1 MTSSNSRRN
10 FLKHSSAALAAVGA
24 GALGAGALT
33 SPVHAS
39 AAATAAGS
47 GSVVGSGKGNTSAG
61 SGLNVRKDGTYAT
74 VPLAKPSFLLGVV
87 QARVRGV
94 DASSL
99 SSVSKGVR
107 ENLNHMLNLIDKA
120 FYIGPK
126 PNWLHFHE
134 FAITG
139 WDTWDRAESLRV
151 AIEVPGPETEELSK
165 KAKQYGCYIT
175 FGTYAKDKDWPG
187 HVLNLTVTIGP
198 DGSILAKDW
207 KGGAEDLGGIFGE
220 IQMLSTTIYSV
231 LDQYIEMYGRDALV
245 PIHRTPLGN
254 FATTQMQRAP
264 EIHRVMA
271 IKGAEFIL
279 GTATGGFQ
287 PNDQASAARNNQ
299 VYIAMANNAVSPGNE
314 KFFDDTGAAGGC
326 AIWGPNG
333 VPLAEAKGGAEQL
346 VLASLP
352 IAEFRKYH
360 RQPHVHTIELIRE
373 VFNEYELSYPPNLFS
388 EYQPTTL
395 ADSAR
400 YLKAKSRWK

>member
-10 FLKHSSAALAAVGA
+10 FLKHSGAALAAVGA
-24 GALGAGALT
+24 GVLAAPVNAAAAGTAAGAASDDKSGTVGSNLGAG
-33 SPVHAS
+33 S
-39 AAATAAGS
+39 
-47 GSVVGSGKGNTSAG
+47 NI
-61 SGLNVRKDGTYAT
+61 RKDGTYAT

-94 DASSL
+94 DASSI

-107 ENLNHMLNLIDKA
+107 ENLDHMISLIDKA
-120 FYIGPK
+120 FYIGPR
-126 PNWLHFHE
+126 PDWLHFHE
-134 FAITG
+134 FILTG
-139 WDTWDRAESLRV
+139 WDTWNREESLRV

-187 HVLNLTVTIGP
+187 HVLNMTVTIGP
-198 DGSILAKDW
+198 DGSIVARDW
-207 KGGAEDLGGIFGE
+207 KGGAEDLGGIFGD

-287 PNDQASAARNNQ
+287 PNDQASSARNNQ
-299 VYIAMANNAVSPGNE
+299 VYVAMANNAVSPDNR

-333 VPLAEAKGGAEQL
+333 VPLAEANGGAEQM
-346 VLASLP
+346 VMASLP
-352 IAEFRKYH
+352 IAEFRKRH
-360 RQPHVHTIELIRE
+360 RQPHIHTIALIRDAL
-373 VFNEYELSYPPNLFS
+373 NEYELSYPPNLFS

-395 ADSAR
+395 SDSAK
-400 YLKAKSRWK
+400 YLRTKSRWK